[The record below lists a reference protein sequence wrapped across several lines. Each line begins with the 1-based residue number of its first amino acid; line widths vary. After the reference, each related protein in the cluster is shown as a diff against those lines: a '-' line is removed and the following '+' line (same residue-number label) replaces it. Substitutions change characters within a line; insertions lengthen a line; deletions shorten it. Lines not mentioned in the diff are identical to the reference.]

1 MVSSYRNRRSY
12 LRCSAI
18 TSDRK
23 QHGFTLLETLVAL
36 SVLAISLGVTYQVF
50 SSALRGSTLA
60 DDYAQASMYADSH
73 LAEVGKKVH
82 LLPNISEGSYN
93 QRYRWKL
100 EIQPLDGTNA
110 SAVVETVKRYQV
122 ILNVYWRAAR
132 GERTIRATT
141 FRLASA

>member
-1 MVSSYRNRRSY
+1 MACYYSYDEARG
-12 LRCSAI
+12 
-18 TSDRK
+18 K
-23 QHGFTLLETLVAL
+23 QCGFTLLETLVAL

-73 LAEVGKKVH
+73 LAEVGKNVH
-82 LLPNISEGSYN
+82 LLPSVTEGAYN

-100 EIQPLDGTNA
+100 EVQSLDA
-110 SAVVETVKRYQV
+110 SSSRNIVETVKRYQV
-122 ILNVYWRAAR
+122 VLNVYWRSSR
-132 GERTIRATT
+132 GERSIRATT

>member
-1 MVSSYRNRRSY
+1 MVSYS
-12 LRCSAI
+12 LKVETC
-18 TSDRK
+18 RK

-50 SSALRGSTLA
+50 SSALHGSTLA
-60 DDYAQASMYADSH
+60 DDYAKASMYADSH

-82 LLPNISEGSYN
+82 LLPNVSEGSYN

-100 EIQPLDGTNA
+100 EVQSLDASNSSNPLEA
-110 SAVVETVKRYQV
+110 VKRYQV
-122 ILNVYWRAAR
+122 VLNVFWRSST
-132 GERTIRATT
+132 GERSIRATT